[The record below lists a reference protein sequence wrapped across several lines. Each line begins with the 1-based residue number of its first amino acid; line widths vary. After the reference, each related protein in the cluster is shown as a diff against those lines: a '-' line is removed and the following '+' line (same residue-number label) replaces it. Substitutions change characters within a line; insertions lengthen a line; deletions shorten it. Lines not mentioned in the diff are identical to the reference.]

1 MIFIFLAVWTA
12 MHAYVFSRAASVPIL
27 KSHIPHGVLIGLA
40 IFLWTSYILGRNLT
54 HNGLPAIG
62 SIFEHIGAA
71 WIGLLFL
78 LLVCMFAV
86 DVATGFGFFFRTLV
100 PTLQG
105 CALLAGV
112 LLAIIATGQAL
123 RAPVVREYEVRMQ
136 NLPAESDGMVVVAAS
151 DTHVG
156 ALLGLPWLQDR
167 IAQVQSLKPDLI
179 LLVGDIVEGDEA
191 SQRKLL
197 PGLKG
202 FSAPL
207 GVWAVTG
214 NHEYYAGVD
223 HCVAVL
229 DKAGIHVLRD
239 RWTELRPGLLLA
251 GVDDLTTRR
260 RSAKEKDLIS
270 PALAGRP
277 PGATIL
283 MSHTPWETEEA
294 ARAGVGL
301 MLSGHTHNGQI
312 WPFTYLVKLVYPQ
325 IYGDYMIGGMTLI
338 VCRGTGTWGPRMRLW
353 NRSELLRITLR
364 KA

>member
-12 MHAYVFSRAASVPIL
+12 MHAYVFSRAASVPLI
-27 KSHIPHGVLIGLA
+27 KAHIPHGVLIGLA
-40 IFLWTSYILGRNLT
+40 VFLWTSYILGRNLT

-62 SIFEHIGAA
+62 SIFEQIGAA

-78 LLVCMFAV
+78 LLVCMLAI
-86 DVATGFGFFFRTLV
+86 DVATGFGFFLRNLVQTLR
-100 PTLQG
+100 G
-105 CALLAGV
+105 FALITGV
-112 LLAIIATGQAL
+112 LLAIVATGQAL

-136 NLPAESDGMVVVAAS
+136 NLPVESDGMVVVAAS
-151 DTHVG
+151 DLHVG

-167 IAQVQSLKPDLI
+167 VAQVQSLKPDLI

-197 PGLKG
+197 PGLRG
-202 FSAPL
+202 FSAPMD
-207 GVWAVTG
+207 VWAVTG

-229 DKAGIHVLRD
+229 EDAGIHVLRD
-239 RWTELRPGLLLA
+239 RWTELRPGLVLA
-251 GVDDLTTRR
+251 GVDDLTRRR
-260 RSAKEKDLIS
+260 RSAKEKDLVS

-277 PGATIL
+277 AGATIL
-283 MSHTPWETEEA
+283 MSHTPWETDEA

-312 WPFTYLVKLVYPQ
+312 WPFTYLVKLMYPHV
-325 IYGDYMIGGMTLI
+325 YGDYRIGDLTLI

-353 NRSELLRITLR
+353 RRSELLRITLR
-364 KA
+364 RA

>member
-1 MIFIFLAVWTA
+1 MIVIFLAVWTA
-12 MHAYVFSRAASVPIL
+12 MHVYVFSRAASVPFI
-27 KSHIPHGVLIGLA
+27 KSHIPHGVMIALA
-40 IFLWTSYILGRNLT
+40 VFLWTSYLLGRNLT

-62 SIFEHIGAA
+62 SVFEHIGAA

-78 LLVCMFAV
+78 LLVCIFAV
-86 DVATGFGFFFRTLV
+86 DVVTGFGFFFRSLV
-100 PTLQG
+100 PMLRG
-105 CALLAGV
+105 LALIAGV
-112 LLAIIATGQAL
+112 VLAIVATGQAL
-123 RAPVVREYEVRMQ
+123 RAPVVRDYEVRMQ
-136 NLPAESDGMVVVAAS
+136 NLPPESDGMVVVAAS

-156 ALLGLPWLQDR
+156 AVLGLPWLQDR
-167 IAQVQSLKPDLI
+167 VAQVQSLKPDLI

-197 PGLKG
+197 PGLRG
-202 FSAPL
+202 FSAPM

-223 HCVAVL
+223 HCVRVL
-229 DKAGIHVLRD
+229 QEAGIHVLRD
-239 RWTELRPGLLLA
+239 RWTELKPGLVLA
-251 GVDDLTTRR
+251 GLDDLTTRR
-260 RSAKEKDLIS
+260 RSAKGKDLVT

-283 MSHTPWETEEA
+283 MSHTPWETKQA
-294 ARAGVGL
+294 SQAGVGL

-325 IYGDYMIGGMTLI
+325 VYGDYKIGGMTLI

-353 NRSELLRITLR
+353 KRSELLRITLR
-364 KA
+364 RA

>member
-1 MIFIFLAVWTA
+1 MIAIFLAVWTA
-12 MHAYVFSRAASVPIL
+12 MQVYVFSRASSVPFI
-27 KSHIPHGVLIGLA
+27 KSHVPHGVLIGLA
-40 IFLWTSYILGRNLT
+40 VFLWTSYILGRNLT
-54 HNGLPAIG
+54 HNGLPALG

-78 LLVCMFAV
+78 LLVCTLV
-86 DVATGFGFFFRTLV
+86 IDLATGFGIFFHTQV
-100 PTLQG
+100 PTLRG
-105 CALLAGV
+105 FALLAGV
-112 LLAIIATGQAL
+112 LLAIVATGQAL

-156 ALLGLPWLQDR
+156 ALLGLPWLHDR
-167 IAQVQSLKPDLI
+167 VAQVQSLKPDLI

-197 PGLKG
+197 PGLRG

-223 HCVAVL
+223 HCVAAL
-229 DKAGIHVLRD
+229 EDAGIHVLRD
-239 RWTELRPGLLLA
+239 QWTELRPGLVLA

-260 RSAKEKDLIS
+260 RSTKGKDLVS

-277 PGATIL
+277 AGATIL
-283 MSHTPWETEEA
+283 MSHTPWETEDA
-294 ARAGVGL
+294 ARANVGL

-312 WPFTYLVKLVYPQ
+312 WPFTYLVKLVYPR
-325 IYGDYMIGGMTLI
+325 IYGDYKVGDMTLI

-353 NRSELLRITLR
+353 NRSELLKITLR
-364 KA
+364 RA

>member
-1 MIFIFLAVWTA
+1 MIAIFLAVWTA
-12 MHAYVFSRAASVPIL
+12 MHLYVFSRANSVPFI
-27 KSHIPHGVLIGLA
+27 KSHLPHGVLIGLA
-40 IFLWTSYILGRNLT
+40 VFLWTAYILGRNLT
-54 HNGLPAIG
+54 HNGLTGIG
-62 SIFEHIGAA
+62 SVFEHIGAA

-78 LLVCMFAV
+78 LLVCMLAV
-86 DVATGFGFFFRTLV
+86 DVATGFGFLFRSLV
-100 PTLQG
+100 PTLRG
-105 CALLAGV
+105 YALIAGV

-136 NLPAESDGMVVVAAS
+136 NLPAESEGMVVVAAS

-167 IAQVQSLKPDLI
+167 VAQVQALEPDLI
-179 LLVGDIVEGDEA
+179 LLIGDIVEGDEA

-197 PGLKG
+197 PGFRA

-229 DKAGIHVLRD
+229 EDAGIHVLRD
-239 RWTELRPGLLLA
+239 RWTELKPGLVLA
-251 GVDDLTTRR
+251 GIDDLTTRR
-260 RSAKEKDLIS
+260 RSAKQKDLVT

-277 PGATIL
+277 AGATIL

-294 ARAGVGL
+294 ANAGVGL

-312 WPFTYLVKLVYPQ
+312 WPFTYLVKLVYPR
-325 IYGDYMIGGMTLI
+325 IYGDYKVGGMTLI

-353 NRSELLRITLR
+353 HRNELLRITLR
-364 KA
+364 RA